1 MRPDGVLRASRRFK
15 LALKSG
21 AVCAAFFVA
30 MGPVVTVAA
39 GGSAS
44 ADSVAPLMLRL
55 TSDQYRAV
63 IADTFGETITLG
75 GRFEP
80 DPRVDGLLGIGASK
94 VSVSTDGLEQYDL
107 MARTIADQ
115 VVAPE
120 RRAINIPCKPA
131 SEAAADDA
139 CARQFL
145 QTAGQFLYR
154 RPLTE
159 QELRARVSTAGEV
172 ANKLGSFYEG
182 LSWSLAQMLVS
193 PQFLFRTVEYE
204 PDPRKRGQYRMTGYS
219 KASQLSFFLWNAGPD
234 EQLLAAAQNGDLH
247 TPRGLAREVDRM
259 MTSPRLEHGVRAFF
273 SDMLMFD
280 ELPALSKDPI
290 IYPKFSAK
298 VAVDSMEQALRTIV
312 DLTVT
317 NDGDYRDIFT
327 TKKTFLTQNLASV
340 YRIPLVNDVPN
351 GSPDTWQAYEFAA
364 DDPRGGL
371 LSQISFLA
379 LHSHAGRSSPT
390 LRGKALREVFLCQP
404 VPAPPA
410 AVDFKIVQDTSNP
423 VYKTARDRLNA
434 HAQNPV
440 CAGCHK
446 LTDPMGLAL
455 EHFDGGG
462 AYRTTENGV
471 VIDTSGELDRAKFE
485 NAQGLGQSL
494 HDHPA
499 ATACVVN
506 RMLSYGLGRVPSRNE
521 SEWIEALKKDFAAQ
535 GYRIPALI
543 RRIATSPEFYRYAP
557 AVTETPVRST
567 KVVLPN
573 SLTEEVER

>member
-1 MRPDGVLRASRRFK
+1 MLFKTLRRIH
-15 LALKSG
+15 LLG
-21 AVCAAFFVA
+21 L
-30 MGPVVTVAA
+30 VAA
-39 GGSAS
+39 LAAITPGLAGAAGKPLGAETVS
-44 ADSVAPLMLRL
+44 PLMLRL
-55 TSDQYRAV
+55 TSEQYQAV
-63 IADTFGETITLG
+63 IADTFGATITLG

-80 DPRVDGLLGIGASK
+80 DPRVDGLLGIGAGK

-107 MARTIADQ
+107 MARTIAAQ
-115 VVAPE
+115 VVSPE
-120 RRAINIPCKPA
+120 QRAISVPCRPA
-131 SEAAADDA
+131 SETAADDA

-145 QTAGQFLYR
+145 AGAGQFLYR

-159 QELRARVSTAGEV
+159 VELTARVATARAV
-172 ANKLGSFYEG
+172 ATKLASFYEG

-193 PQFLFRTVEYE
+193 PQFLFRTVEFE
-204 PDPRKRGQYRMTGYS
+204 PDPKRRGQLRMTAYA
-219 KASQLSFFLWNAGPD
+219 KASRLSFFLWNAGPD
-234 EQLLAAAQNGDLH
+234 EQLLAAAGKGDLH
-247 TPRGLAREVDRM
+247 TPRGLARQVDRM
-259 MTSPRLEHGVRAFF
+259 MASPRLEQGVRAFF

-298 VAVDSMEQALRTIV
+298 VAVDSREQSLRTIV
-312 DLTVT
+312 DLTLT
-317 NDGDYRDIFT
+317 NGGDYRDLFL

-340 YRIPLVNDVPN
+340 YKIPLVNNVPN
-351 GSPDTWQAYEFAA
+351 GSPDTWQAFEFPA

-371 LSQISFLA
+371 LSQISFLS

-410 AVDFKIVQDTSNP
+410 AVDFQIVQDTSNP

-455 EHFDGGG
+455 ENFDGGG

-471 VIDTSGELDRAKFE
+471 KIDTAGELDRIKFDDAE
-485 NAQGLGQSL
+485 GLGRAL

-506 RMLSYGLGRVPSRNE
+506 RMSSYGLGRAITRQENQ
-521 SEWIEALKKDFAAQ
+521 WIEALKADFARQ
-535 GYRIPALI
+535 GYKIPALI
-543 RRIATSPEFYRYAP
+543 RGIATSPPFYDYAP
-557 AVTETPVRST
+557 APAAEPVRST
-567 KVVLPN
+567 MLVSP
-573 SLTEEVER
+573 SPLTEEVAK